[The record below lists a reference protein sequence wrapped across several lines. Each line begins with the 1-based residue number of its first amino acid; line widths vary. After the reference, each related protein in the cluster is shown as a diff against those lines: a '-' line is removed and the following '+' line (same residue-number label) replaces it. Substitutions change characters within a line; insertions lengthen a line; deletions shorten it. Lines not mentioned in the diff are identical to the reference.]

1 MNPINDV
8 QSDDRG
14 TIREADIGQEGGEY
28 GLYEQSRK
36 LENSFL
42 NVITWQ
48 SPKQQTLTTTPLIKK
63 KYILT
68 FQ

>member
-42 NVITWQ
+42 NVIT
-48 SPKQQTLTTTPLIKK
+48 
-63 KYILT
+63 
-68 FQ
+68 